1 MLLQVAAGNR
11 LREDTAALNMTYTAS
26 VTAVEIDTPSANH
39 GSKCVTFTLL
49 FGIGFPLRHSP
60 GPYHPGSRQT
70 SCVADGAHGAK
81 QPVEAN
87 RDVPRQCNRP
97 LPRRWLR
104 LGELNMS
111 PERRNQHGR
120 HRMG

>member
-26 VTAVEIDTPSANH
+26 VTAVETATPSANH
-39 GSKCVTFTLL
+39 GSKCATFALL
-49 FGIGFPLRHSP
+49 FGIGSPLVHCA
-60 GPYHPGSRQT
+60 GPYRPVNPQT
-70 SCVADGAHGAK
+70 LSVADGAHGAK
-81 QPVEAN
+81 QPVEAT